1 MQKLGLTLKI
11 MGWLFHIETP
21 QPPPADRSA
30 IEQAFTRTIEDQ
42 IIEDPAVLT
51 QNKDF
56 IDLSDNNILPLF
68 YYLPLCK
75 EKSSTNFEIA
85 IGKVSIRKEMHHLE
99 LGSSSSRLGLVRY

>member
-56 IDLSDNNILPLF
+56 IDLRIILFPF
-68 YYLPLCK
+68 
-75 EKSSTNFEIA
+75 
-85 IGKVSIRKEMHHLE
+85 SIIYPCAKR
-99 LGSSSSRLGLVRY
+99 RV